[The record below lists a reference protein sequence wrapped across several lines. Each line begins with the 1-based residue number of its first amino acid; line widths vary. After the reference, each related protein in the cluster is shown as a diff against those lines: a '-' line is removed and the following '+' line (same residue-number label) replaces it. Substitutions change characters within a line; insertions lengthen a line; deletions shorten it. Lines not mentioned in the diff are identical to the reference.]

1 MVDKRKSREEAQ
13 EEPSF
18 EQVWLQN
25 LSEERIKDLAEL
37 TGIEKNAIWYARVAK
52 VLRDA
57 GHNDPAIPLFIKALE
72 MDPSLWTAQEGLSF
86 CYENQEEWQKAI
98 DCLKEA
104 VAAIPREKDTE
115 RARKDEA
122 DALNWM
128 STSYIKLGKV
138 DEAVDVT
145 QKAYSLNSDD
155 TEVQYGV
162 INALNA
168 AGWWD
173 KVMEFLEL
181 LKATYP
187 NPSEE
192 EEQEGSDEVV
202 KQTSLAKLISN
213 PPQYDLNDIII
224 TAARNVN
231 KLDFI
236 ADAIKET
243 IEHAKRKKNDLLV
256 AMQRYKLADLYL
268 SQAEENPHK
277 IYEGIATF
285 EQLLTEATLAKL
297 DGSDDYVWRVQWST
311 KRRLA
316 RLCFEEACNAKDEGK
331 PYKHYLSKLQD
342 LAGETKDPDEE
353 DVYNLDGSACML
365 GLWYRLNGQ
374 MDKARACLRS
384 SILQAIQILQDD
396 DPSNDRG
403 GWVDL
408 SAALNYAGD
417 MKNAAAVYM
426 VTVNGLDKLKE
437 DRRVAEEAEKR
448 AKEEAEKEGKDRK
461 IKENIMPIS
470 EVREALASGDSEK
483 LENVAPVVVPVL
495 SDPENPDEKV
505 KPTKPPFEASNVV
518 PESTTAPTQDDSEQP
533 QTKPS
538 EPTEE
543 VNDDQTWANWSCDG
557 HCMEKEGRESTDWNE
572 VWFCQNCFD
581 TCFCDKCFAKL
592 QSGEKTFGKCQPR
605 HKFMQVYP
613 IRQDVMDICS
623 VKEDGVIKPKQE
635 WLEVLKKEWEEG
647 KKE

>member
-1 MVDKRKSREEAQ
+1 M
-13 EEPSF
+13 
-18 EQVWLQN
+18 
-25 LSEERIKDLAEL
+25 
-37 TGIEKNAIWYARVAK
+37 EKNAIWCARVAK

-57 GHNDPAIPLFIKALE
+57 GYNDPAIPLFTKALE
-72 MDPSLWTAQEGLSF
+72 TDPSLWVAQEGLSF

-104 VAAIPREKDTE
+104 IAGIPKEKDPE
-115 RARKDEA
+115 RAKKDEA
-122 DALNWM
+122 EALNWM

-155 TEVQYGV
+155 MEVQYGV

-168 AGWWD
+168 AGRWD
-173 KVMEFLEL
+173 KIMEFLEL
-181 LKATYP
+181 LKATSP
-187 NPSEE
+187 KPSDE
-192 EEQEGSDEVV
+192 EEQEESDTVI
-202 KQTSLAKLISN
+202 KQTSLARLILD

-243 IEHAKRKKNDLLV
+243 IENAKRKKDDLLV

-268 SQAEENPHK
+268 SQGKGNPHK
-277 IYEGIATF
+277 TYEGIATF

-297 DGSDDYVWRVQWST
+297 DGSDDYVWRVQWAT

-316 RLCFEEACNAKDEGK
+316 RLCFEEACDAKEKGK
-331 PYKHYLSKLQD
+331 PYEHYLSKLQD

-374 MDKARACLRS
+374 MDKAKACLRS

-408 SAALNYAGD
+408 GAALNYAGD
-417 MKNAAAVYM
+417 AKNAAAAYM
-426 VTVNGLDKLKE
+426 ITVNVLDKQKE
-437 DRRVAEEAEKR
+437 DRRVTEEAEKR
-448 AKEEAEKEGKDRK
+448 AKKEAEKEGKDGE
-461 IKENIMPIS
+461 IKQDIMPIS
-470 EVREALASGDSEK
+470 EVKEALASEDLEK
-483 LENVAPVVVPVL
+483 LENVAPIVVPVAT
-495 SDPENPDEKV
+495 DPEHPDENV
-505 KPTKPPFEASNVV
+505 KPTRPPLEASDVV
-518 PESTTAPTQDDSEQP
+518 PESTSALTKDGSEQP
-533 QTKPS
+533 QTELS
-538 EPTEE
+538 EPTKE
-543 VNDDQTWANWSCDG
+543 VNDDQNWVNWSCDG
-557 HCMEKEGRESTDWNE
+557 DCVEKDGRETIDWNE
-572 VWFCQNCFD
+572 LWFCQNCFD
-581 TCFCDKCFAKL
+581 TCFCDRCFAIL
-592 QSGEKTFGKCQPR
+592 QSGEQTFGKCQPR
-605 HKFMQVYP
+605 HKFLQVYP
-613 IRQDVMDICS
+613 LRQDVMDICS
-623 VKEDGVIKPKQE
+623 FKENGVTKPKQE
-635 WLEVLKKEWEEG
+635 WLEVLKREWEEG